1 VWGIYFAL
9 QMVKERSPE
18 VFREKSLAIH
28 RRSRGAVILSRKIG
42 YIIDGKDSLG
52 RKKRKGRGGI
62 FKGKKRKTIKI
73 TDMEKKN
80 EATPGSINYKE
91 EDTRKILRLLASQKS
106 IRVEEVMEKS
116 GAEKLRVYPI
126 LFELE
131 QRGDVRVLRRDPLGA
146 PEVVEALFEI
156 EE

>member
-1 VWGIYFAL
+1 
-9 QMVKERSPE
+9 
-18 VFREKSLAIH
+18 
-28 RRSRGAVILSRKIG
+28 
-42 YIIDGKDSLG
+42 
-52 RKKRKGRGGI
+52 
-62 FKGKKRKTIKI
+62 
-73 TDMEKKN
+73 MEKKN
-80 EATPGSINYKE
+80 EATPRSVNYKE
-91 EDTRKILRLLASQKS
+91 EDTRKVLRLLASQKS